1 MHTFPR
7 IAALALGCALAFA
20 QSPVRAE
27 DAPIRVVVDVADVV
41 MRNGYPYYRHGGFG
55 YRDRLIVESDAYG
68 RPIYYRMAPAEDVV
82 QRDTGSRPSY
92 GHYGQR
98 VRDDRYYSSE
108 RCNANGVCQVEY
120 YDPEDGRRWSGA
132 RYQRPE
138 RSAGNP
144 E

>member
-7 IAALALGCALAFA
+7 IAALALGCALVFA
-20 QSPVRAE
+20 QSPAQAE
-27 DAPIRVVVDVADVV
+27 DPQIRVVVDVADVV

-68 RPIYYRMAPAEDVV
+68 RPIYYRMAPPEDAGQTAES
-82 QRDTGSRPSY
+82 RRPSY
-92 GHYGQR
+92 GHYSSR
-98 VRDDRYYSSE
+98 LRDDRYYSSE
-108 RCNANGVCQVEY
+108 RCDANGVCQVEY
-120 YDPEDGRRWSGA
+120 YDPRDGRRWSGA

-138 RSAGNP
+138 RAAGNP